1 MKYAVIKTGGKQY
14 KVTEGQVI
22 EVELLESTDS
32 TFIFEE
38 VLLVVDGDNVQIG
51 TPTVEGMKVYADVIA
66 DVKGDKIEVFKYKSK
81 SRYRKHTGHR
91 QKYTQVKI
99 NGIGLPAVLPAQLM
113 QAGVK
118 KATEVKKV
126 APKVK
131 AVETEVVTKVSKVA
145 KVAKPVVVKKVVAK
159 KPAAKKAAK

>member
-22 EVELLESTDS
+22 EVELLESTDQ

-51 TPTVEGMKVYADVIA
+51 TPTVAGMKVYADVVA
-66 DVKGDKIEVFKYKSK
+66 EVKGDKIEVFKYKSK

-99 NGIGLPAVLPAQLM
+99 NGIG
-113 QAGVK
+113 VK
-118 KATEVKKV
+118 KASAV
-126 APKVK
+126 AKPKK
-131 AVETEVVTKVSKVA
+131 AVETEIVAPVGAKHVSPVKPVKPVKVA
-145 KVAKPVVVKKVVAK
+145 APKKAVAK

>member
-99 NGIGLPAVLPAQLM
+99 NGIG
-113 QAGVK
+113 VK
-118 KATEVKKV
+118 KTIVEAKKTVK
-126 APKVK
+126 APKVEE
-131 AVETEVVTKVSKVA
+131 AEVVTKVA
-145 KVAKPVVVKKVVAK
+145 KVAKPKAEKKVAAK
-159 KPAAKKAAK
+159 KPVAKKAAK

>member
-22 EVELLESTDS
+22 EVELLDSTDK
-32 TFIFEE
+32 TFVFEE
-38 VLLVVDGDNVQIG
+38 VLLVVDGDDVKIG
-51 TPTVEGMKVYADVIA
+51 TPTVDGMKVYADVVA
-66 DVKGDKIEVFKYKSK
+66 EVKGDKIEVFKYKSK

-91 QKYTQVKI
+91 QHYTQVKI
-99 NGIGLPAVLPAQLM
+99 NGIGVKKTAE
-113 QAGVK
+113 VK
-118 KATEVKKV
+118 KA

-131 AVETEVVTKVSKVA
+131 AVEPEVVTKVA
-145 KVAKPVVVKKVVAK
+145 KVAKPKAEKKVAAK

>member
-22 EVELLESTDS
+22 EVELLDYTDS
-32 TFIFEE
+32 TFVFEE
-38 VLLVVDGDNVQIG
+38 VLLVVDGDKVEIG
-51 TPTVEGMKVYADVIA
+51 TPTVAGMKVYADVVA

-99 NGIGLPAVLPAQLM
+99 NGIGA
-113 QAGVK
+113 K
-118 KATEVKKV
+118 KAAAV
-126 APKVK
+126 APKTVKAPKVAEAEVVK
-131 AVETEVVTKVSKVA
+131 AVKAEKTVKVA
-145 KVAKPVVVKKVVAK
+145 KVAKPAVKKVAAK
-159 KPAAKKAAK
+159 KPAVKKVTTK

>member
-22 EVELLESTDS
+22 EVEKLASDGTS
-32 TFIFEE
+32 FIFEE

-51 TPTVEGMKVYADVIA
+51 TPTVEGMKVYADVVG

-99 NGIGLPAVLPAQLM
+99 NGIGAKKASVE
-113 QAGVK
+113 VK
-118 KATEVKKV
+118 KAVK
-126 APKVK
+126 APKV
-131 AVETEVVTKVSKVA
+131 VEAEVVTAPKAA
-145 KVAKPVVVKKVVAK
+145 KTAVKKTAVK
-159 KPAAKKAAK
+159 KPAAKKAPTKKAAK

>member
-22 EVELLESTDS
+22 EVELLDYKDS
-32 TFIFEE
+32 SFIFEE
-38 VLLVVDGDNVQIG
+38 VLLVVDGDKVEIG
-51 TPTVEGMKVYADVIA
+51 TPTVEGMKVYADVVA

-99 NGIGLPAVLPAQLM
+99 NGIG
-113 QAGVK
+113 VK
-118 KATEVKKV
+118 NTSAPVGAKHVSPVK
-126 APKVK
+126 P
-131 AVETEVVTKVSKVA
+131 
-145 KVAKPVVVKKVVAK
+145 KVAKP
-159 KPAAKKAAK
+159 AAK